1 MFNKHGQKWA
11 PLELV
16 IMSGELTS
24 APITTATFDSTAL
37 TATVT
42 WDGTI
47 GEATDK
53 AFIVIYDDESK
64 HTAYAVEV
72 DRSAGTVEINVSSFA
87 NVSAYEE
94 IYAYIA
100 FYQIA
105 EDGSGQN
112 SGTASIKATKT

>member
-53 AFIVIYDDESK
+53 ALIVIYDDESK

-72 DRSAGTVEINVSSFA
+72 DRNAGTVEINASSFA

-100 FYQIA
+100 FYRIA
-105 EDGSGQN
+105 EDGSGLN
-112 SGTASIKATKT
+112 SGTASIKATKI